1 MVCFVTK
8 LALKVNVPILIP
20 PIPNQEKIGVR
31 MVFFQGP
38 LRENNNILSKG
49 G

>member
-8 LALKVNVPILIP
+8 LALKVNVPILIS

-31 MVFFQGP
+31 MIFFQGP
-38 LRENNNILSKG
+38 LRENNDILSEEG
-49 G
+49 